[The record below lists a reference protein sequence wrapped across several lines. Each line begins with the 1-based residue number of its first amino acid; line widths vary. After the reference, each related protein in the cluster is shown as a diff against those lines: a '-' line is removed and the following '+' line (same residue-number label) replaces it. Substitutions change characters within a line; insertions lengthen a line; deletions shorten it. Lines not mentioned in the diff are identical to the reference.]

1 MPDVIDIKNQYLNI
15 LFKFNNNQKMTIY
28 LVNYY
33 NK

>member
-1 MPDVIDIKNQYLNI
+1 MPDVIDIKNQYPNI
-15 LFKFNNNQKMTIY
+15 LFKFNNNQKMTMY

>member
-15 LFKFNNNQKMTIY
+15 LFKFNNNQKMTMY

>member
-15 LFKFNNNQKMTIY
+15 LLKFNNNQKMTMY